1 MNNTIITE
9 IVEFKLNTTMTDEE
23 FINIVD
29 ALETNFHSKQKGFI
43 DTELIKS
50 EKAGHWQMIQH
61 WESLNDA
68 KEVVKMMMGVPI
80 TEAFRKSIDPTSV
93 KMSLLEQVKTWAK

>member
-9 IVEFKLNTTMTDEE
+9 VVEFRLNKAMTDEE

-29 ALETNFHSKQKGFI
+29 ALENNFHSKQKGFI
-43 DTELIKS
+43 DTELLRGK
-50 EKAGHWQMIQH
+50 EAGQWKMIQH

-68 KEVVKMMMGVPI
+68 KEVVKTMMKVPI
-80 TEAFRKSIDPTSV
+80 TEEFRRSIDPTSV
-93 KMSLLEQVKTWAK
+93 KMSLAEQVKTWAK